1 MRKFSNSI
9 ISNTDVAQQIKQLI
23 ENIKQQQLPGSEQT
37 GQMKLELPKYEIRKF
52 SITYSKKSRKTVEEV
67 NVN

>member
-37 GQMKLELPKYEIRKF
+37 GQMKGELLKCEICKF
-52 SITYSKKSRKTVEEV
+52 SITYSKKSRKTLEEV
-67 NVN
+67 NMN